1 MTMVN
6 MLEAKTRL
14 SQLVE
19 AIESGVEDEI
29 IIARNGKPAV
39 RLVPLSLGVR
49 QPRRLGVAKGLY
61 EAPADPFEYDA
72 EVETLFGLDAD
83 D

>member
-19 AIESGVEDEI
+19 AIESGSEKEI

-39 RLVPLSLGVR
+39 RLVALNAP
-49 QPRRLGVAKGLY
+49 PRKPRPLGVAKGLY
-61 EAPADPFEYDA
+61 EAPADPFVYDD
-72 EVETLFGLDAD
+72 EVLKLFGLKEPD
-83 D
+83 